1 MESIHNIS
9 QKKALVI
16 GELLA
21 DIISEE
27 NIPSLA
33 SPSAFRISQG
43 GSAANFCCN
52 LKWLGINADLVAT
65 VGDDN
70 LGLFLTNALNAA
82 GLSDQYVLRSAKHQT
97 TMVLVGK
104 NTETPDFIA
113 YRSADAYLMPIDDQ
127 LIASADL
134 LHTTAFSLSLA
145 PAQQHILAAF
155 SKANHLKKQVSIDWN
170 FAPSIWGEND
180 GRAIFEQLCQLNPL
194 LKISVDDLERFTGK
208 SLSMK
213 ESREWLDQLDIKL
226 ICLTCGKD
234 GVWYKAQNG
243 QWQHRPA
250 LPVAA
255 VTGVTG
261 AGDAFWSGF
270 IASYLQDQP
279 LNSCIDH
286 ALEIARKK
294 IEKPQPLYK

>member
-1 MESIHNIS
+1 MELTNNIS
-9 QKKALVI
+9 HKKALVI

-33 SPSAFRISQG
+33 SPSSFKINQG

-70 LGLFLTNALNAA
+70 LGVFLTNELKTA
-82 GLSDQYVLRSAKHQT
+82 GVSDQYLLRTAQHQT
-97 TMVLVGK
+97 TIVLVGK

-113 YRSADAYLMPIDDQ
+113 YRSADAYITPIEDQ
-127 LIASADL
+127 LIESADL

-145 PAQQHILAAF
+145 PAQKNILTAF
-155 SKANHLKKQVSIDWN
+155 SKANQLNKQVSIDWN
-170 FAPSIWGEND
+170 FAPSIWGEDD
-180 GRAIFEQLCQLNPL
+180 GKAVFEQICKLNPL

-208 SLSMK
+208 SLSIE
-213 ESREWLDQLDIKL
+213 ESMEWLNQLSIEL

-234 GVWYKAQNG
+234 GVWYKTKNQ
-243 QWQHRPA
+243 QWRHQPA
-250 LPVAA
+250 LPVAS

-270 IASYLQDQP
+270 IAGYLQDQP
-279 LNSCIDH
+279 IESCIDY
-286 ALEIARKK
+286 ALETARKK